1 MSKYHQSI
9 RNACIPSNLFIVF
22 KFCFEIFPFGL
33 KGVNSAICHRM
44 LNQHLHP
51 VNVGRFLGIKTPL
64 SRVRNEQRH
73 SYQIH
78 FKENQKHQSQ
88 AQHCTSQ
95 LKLEKETLASYTYL
109 HLPLLRPFPRPG
121 AHPTHAH
128 PLPSIRQTTWDL
140 GSRPEG
146 PSE

>member
-51 VNVGRFLGIKTPL
+51 VNAGRFLGIKTLLHFPESGM
-64 SRVRNEQRH
+64 SRDIHIKYISRKIRSIKVRLNTARA
-73 SYQIH
+73 
-78 FKENQKHQSQ
+78 N
-88 AQHCTSQ
+88 
-95 LKLEKETLASYTYL
+95 
-109 HLPLLRPFPRPG
+109 
-121 AHPTHAH
+121 
-128 PLPSIRQTTWDL
+128 
-140 GSRPEG
+140 
-146 PSE
+146 